1 VDYKLLN
8 TFFACNV
15 KGDTSCVEFPID
27 SLFLQSKWE
36 THIPDIGDARCVGA
50 SPFSSDTRCVFR
62 GRVSLFLHQ
71 KLHTLQKH
79 NQDIKWLYFTQIS
92 NEGHILT
99 H

>member
-27 SLFLQSKWE
+27 SLFLQSKRE

-71 KLHTLQKH
+71 KCTHFRNITK
-79 NQDIKWLYFTQIS
+79 IS
-92 NEGHILT
+92 NGYISHKYPMKAIF
-99 H
+99 